1 MKDIINSF
9 KAHLYERT
17 SSPLLGSFIFYWII
31 CNYKLIMIIFDGEMK
46 LNEKFD
52 LIKTIYPQEKITLW
66 NGFDIY
72 YQILFGNGLLIPLII
87 TLIYILLL
95 PFASNYIYSLWIKHQ
110 NKLKKISNE
119 RVLTKKE
126 FGDLQKRFTELE
138 LSFDDVFSKK
148 DIEIN
153 SLKELLDNKEK
164 INLQIKNNL
173 DAINQKHIEEI
184 NSLTIKHRE
193 ELKHQNDEI
202 QILTDK
208 IKEIENKK
216 NNVAVE
222 NIHTSLIT
230 IEEYHLLE
238 FIGENPENNTSILIN
253 HFKQKRIE
261 IERNCDKLLGIDFIE
276 INANYSNGD
285 KSFRITQKGREYLLT
300 EVLF

>member
-17 SSPLLGSFIFYWII
+17 SSPLIGAFIFYWII

-72 YQILFGNGLLIPLII
+72 YQILLGNGLLIPLII
-87 TLIYILLL
+87 TLVYILLL
-95 PFASNYIYSLWIKHQ
+95 PFMSNKIYSLWINHQ
-110 NKLKKISNE
+110 NDLKKRSNE
-119 RVLTKKE
+119 KVLTKKE
-126 FGDLQKRFTELE
+126 FGDLQRRFTELE

-153 SLKELLDNKEK
+153 NLKELLDNKEK

-184 NSLTIKHRE
+184 NSLTIKH
-193 ELKHQNDEI
+193 KDQNDEI
-202 QILTDK
+202 QRLTDK
-208 IKEIENKK
+208 IKEIEN
-216 NNVAVE
+216 NIVVE
-222 NIHTSLIT
+222 NSDTSLIT
-230 IEEYHLLE
+230 MEEYYLLE

-261 IERNCDKLLGIDFIE
+261 IERNCDKLLGIGFIE

-300 EVLF
+300 EVPF

>member
-17 SSPLLGSFIFYWII
+17 SSPLIGAFIFYWII

-52 LIKTIYPQEKITLW
+52 LIKTIYPQERITLW

-72 YQILFGNGLLIPLII
+72 YQILLGNGLLIPLII

-119 RVLTKKE
+119 KVLTKKE
-126 FGDLQKRFTELE
+126 FGDLQRRFTELE

-148 DIEIN
+148 DNEIN

-173 DAINQKHIEEI
+173 DSINQKHIEEI
-184 NSLTIKHRE
+184 NSLTIKYKE
-193 ELKHQNDEI
+193 ELLHQNDEI
-202 QILTDK
+202 QRLTDK
-208 IKEIENKK
+208 INGRIENK
-216 NNVAVE
+216 

-230 IEEYHLLE
+230 MEEYHLLE
-238 FIGENPENNTSILIN
+238 FIGENPENNTSLLIN
-253 HFKQKRIE
+253 RFKQKRIE
-261 IERNCDKLLGIDFIE
+261 IERNCYKLLDIGFIE
-276 INANYSNGD
+276 INENYSDGD

-300 EVLF
+300 EVPF

>member
-17 SSPLLGSFIFYWII
+17 SSPLIGAFIFYWII

-72 YQILFGNGLLIPLII
+72 YQILLGNGLLIPLII

-119 RVLTKKE
+119 KVLTKKE
-126 FGDLQKRFTELE
+126 FGDLQRRFTELE

-148 DIEIN
+148 DNEIN

-173 DAINQKHIEEI
+173 DSINQKHIEEI
-184 NSLTIKHRE
+184 NSLTIKYKE
-193 ELKHQNDEI
+193 ELLHQNDEI
-202 QILTDK
+202 QRLTDK
-208 IKEIENKK
+208 INGRIENK
-216 NNVAVE
+216 

-230 IEEYHLLE
+230 MEEYHLLE
-238 FIGENPENNTSILIN
+238 FIGENPENNTSLLIN
-253 HFKQKRIE
+253 RFKQKRIE
-261 IERNCDKLLGIDFIE
+261 IERNCYKLLDIGFIE
-276 INANYSNGD
+276 INENYSDGD

-300 EVLF
+300 EVPF

>member
-17 SSPLLGSFIFYWII
+17 SSPLIGAFIFYWII

-52 LIKTIYPQEKITLW
+52 LITTIYPQEKITLW
-66 NGFDIY
+66 NSFDIY
-72 YQILFGNGLLIPLII
+72 YQILLGNGLLIPLII

-119 RVLTKKE
+119 KVLTKKE
-126 FGDLQKRFTELE
+126 FGDLQRRFTELE

-148 DIEIN
+148 DNEIN

-173 DAINQKHIEEI
+173 DSINQKHIEEI
-184 NSLTIKHRE
+184 NSLTIKYKE
-193 ELKHQNDEI
+193 ELLHQNDEI
-202 QILTDK
+202 QRLTDK
-208 IKEIENKK
+208 INGIENK
-216 NNVAVE
+216 

-230 IEEYHLLE
+230 MEEYHLLE
-238 FIGENPENNTSILIN
+238 FIGENPENNTSLLIN
-253 HFKQKRIE
+253 RFKQKRIE
-261 IERNCDKLLGIDFIE
+261 IERNCYKLLDIGFIE
-276 INANYSNGD
+276 INENYSDGD

-300 EVLF
+300 EVPF

>member
-17 SSPLLGSFIFYWII
+17 SSPLIGAFIFYWII

-52 LIKTIYPQEKITLW
+52 LITTIYPQEKITLW
-66 NGFDIY
+66 NSFDIY
-72 YQILFGNGLLIPLII
+72 YQILLGNGLLIPLII

-119 RVLTKKE
+119 KVLTKKE
-126 FGDLQKRFTELE
+126 FGDLQRRFTKLE

-148 DIEIN
+148 DNEIN

-173 DAINQKHIEEI
+173 DSINQKHIEEI
-184 NSLTIKHRE
+184 NSLTIKYKE
-193 ELKHQNDEI
+193 ELLHQNDEI
-202 QILTDK
+202 QRLTDK
-208 IKEIENKK
+208 INGIENK
-216 NNVAVE
+216 

-230 IEEYHLLE
+230 MEEYHLLE
-238 FIGENPENNTSILIN
+238 FIGENPENNTSLLIN
-253 HFKQKRIE
+253 RFKQKRIE
-261 IERNCDKLLGIDFIE
+261 IERNCYKLLDIGFIE
-276 INANYSNGD
+276 INENYSDGD

-300 EVLF
+300 EVPF